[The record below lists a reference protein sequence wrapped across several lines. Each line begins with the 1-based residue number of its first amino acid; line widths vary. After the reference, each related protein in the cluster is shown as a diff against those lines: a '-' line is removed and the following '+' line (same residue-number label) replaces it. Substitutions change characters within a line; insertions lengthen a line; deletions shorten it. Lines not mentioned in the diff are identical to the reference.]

1 MAYKSVSKRVKR
13 TEDTFTMGSTR
24 VIRQRNGVTSTVTK
38 AVRDDG
44 MTQRDILIFAN
55 GARAERIRDAIREG
69 CQSRLV
75 GKYSQPT
82 VFVALDIAA

>member
-1 MAYKSVSKRVKR
+1 MPYKSVTKRVKR
-13 TEDTFTMGSTR
+13 TEDTFTMGQTR
-24 VIRQRNGVTSTVTK
+24 VIKQRNGVTTTVTK

-55 GARAERIRDAIREG
+55 GSRADRIRDAVQEG
-69 CQSRLV
+69 RQSRLV

-82 VFVALDIAA
+82 VFVALDVAA